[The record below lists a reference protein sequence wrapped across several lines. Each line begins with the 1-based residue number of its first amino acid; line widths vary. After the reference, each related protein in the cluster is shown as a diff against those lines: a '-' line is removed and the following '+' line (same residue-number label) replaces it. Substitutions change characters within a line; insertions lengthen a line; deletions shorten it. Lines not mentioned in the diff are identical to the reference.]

1 MAELF
6 ETDVSDYSFHVAA
19 EDLSDKQ
26 YYIVTLNA
34 DGKVA
39 LCTAADEPYGVLI
52 NKPKAGQAAKV
63 RIKGVSRVKVS
74 SGANLTMGVPV
85 GSDDSGCA
93 IAVEDDGGMYVGK
106 CVVPGAAGSLA
117 SITVDGG
124 IRHTLRV
131 A

>member
-19 EDLSDKQ
+19 SDLSNKQ
-26 YYIVTLNA
+26 YYIVTLNS
-34 DGKVA
+34 DGEVDI
-39 LCTAADEPYGVLI
+39 CTSEDEPYGVLV

-63 RIKGVSRVKVS
+63 RIKGVSRVKV
-74 SGANLTMGVPV
+74 GANANLDMGVPV
-85 GSDDSGCA
+85 GSDDDGCA
-93 IAVEDDGGMYVGK
+93 VAVSADGGMYLGK
-106 CVVPGAAGSLA
+106 CVVPGNARSLA

-131 A
+131 V

>member
-19 EDLSDKQ
+19 SDLSDKQ
-26 YYIVTLNA
+26 YHIVTLNA

-39 LCTAADEPYGVLI
+39 LCKAADEPYGVLI
-52 NKPKAGQAAKV
+52 NKPKKGQSAKV

-74 SGANLTMGVPV
+74 SGADLTMGVPV
-85 GSDDSGCA
+85 GSDNSGCA

>member
-6 ETDVSDYSFHVAA
+6 ETDVSDYSFHVAG
-19 EDLSDKQ
+19 EDLSGKQ
-26 YYIVTLNA
+26 YYIVTLDD
-34 DGKVA
+34 DGTVK
-39 LCTAADEPYGVLI
+39 LCGTGDEPYGVLI

-74 SGANLTMGVPV
+74 ASADLDMGVPV
-85 GSDDSGCA
+85 GSDASGCA
-93 IAVEDDGGMYVGK
+93 VAVSTDGGMYLGK
-106 CVVPGAAGSLA
+106 CVVPGTAGGLA

-131 A
+131 P